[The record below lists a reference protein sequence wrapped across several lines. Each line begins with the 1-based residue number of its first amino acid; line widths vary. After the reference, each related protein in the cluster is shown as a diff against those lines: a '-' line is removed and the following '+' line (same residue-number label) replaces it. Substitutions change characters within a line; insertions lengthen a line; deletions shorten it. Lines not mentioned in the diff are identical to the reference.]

1 MPCMEKGVTEDTM
14 RERINRLAKGIVD
27 AEIPE
32 VFVLPETC
40 GGMVTAGQ
48 VCRKELYVADRYGC
62 FVKGLVYSSHPCVR
76 VLGSSFGGNRNRI
89 FYEVDCRTLSDGDK
103 IEGVFDLVTN
113 GGEKKLPYSF
123 VVEPDPVGKILA
135 GLKQPEDFAKLVQA
149 DGEFA
154 KRLFEYRD
162 FTEAPFLQ
170 DFMSVRCMTA

>member
-1 MPCMEKGVTEDTM
+1 M

-103 IEGVFDLVTN
+103 IE
-113 GGEKKLPYSF
+113 
-123 VVEPDPVGKILA
+123 
-135 GLKQPEDFAKLVQA
+135 
-149 DGEFA
+149 
-154 KRLFEYRD
+154 EY
-162 FTEAPFLQ
+162 LIW
-170 DFMSVRCMTA
+170 